1 MLSGLRA
8 NKTSAALLIADRQAR
23 LARSA
28 LDIVDVIEWGNG
40 TSRQHEHALPWAEP
54 LSSTGSRLTN
64 PAAACECMLPLLVA
78 LLQSSGKPLCKESVT
93 TAGFTLGCR
102 HYTGSTRGASF

>member
-40 TSRQHEHALPWAEP
+40 TSRQHALPQAES